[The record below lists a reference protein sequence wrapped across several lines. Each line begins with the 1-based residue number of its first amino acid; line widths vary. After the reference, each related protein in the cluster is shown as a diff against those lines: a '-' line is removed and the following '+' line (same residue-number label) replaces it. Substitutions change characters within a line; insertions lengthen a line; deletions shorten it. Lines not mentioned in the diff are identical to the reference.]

1 MCSTT
6 CPVLHVQYEYSHPVR
21 LVELLREVAVDTYEV
36 FDLLPKPHRT
46 MVDIMADDTVTV
58 GVAVRGERHG
68 LDIVEEEV
76 AVPPGGT
83 EGGVGHKP

>member
-1 MCSTT
+1 
-6 CPVLHVQYEYSHPVR
+6 
-21 LVELLREVAVDTYEV
+21 
-36 FDLLPKPHRT
+36 

-68 LDIVEEEV
+68 LDIVQEEV